1 MRLADVVFSA
11 HGNVVVARLTGE
23 VDLSNATNVGAG
35 VLHAVSNES
44 TAVVFDLTG
53 VDYLDSAGIQL
64 VYHLEERL
72 RSRGQA
78 LRLVVPASSPAN
90 DALRLAG
97 VAQHVETSETVADA
111 LRGLT

>member
-1 MRLADVVFSA
+1 M
-11 HGNVVVARLTGE
+11 VARLTGE

-35 VLHAVSNES
+35 VLQAVSNES
-44 TAVVFDLTG
+44 TAVVLDLTD

-97 VAQHVETSETVADA
+97 VAQHVDTSESVADA